1 MENVQGGREG
11 EERREG
17 RKKGREGKREGRE
30 EKGQEGGEKERCQLS
45 FYQTVILLAKHA
57 QSTVG
62 GSSYTHYSLE
72 HLHSTHMRS
81 PTPHVAILSGSSYTH
96 YSLEHLHCTHM
107 MSPTPHGDNAFLVSI
122 M

>member
-45 FYQTVILLAKHA
+45 FYQTVDLTSQTCSIHSDKCCRSCLARVQA
-57 QSTVG
+57 TVR
-62 GSSYTHYSLE
+62 YE
-72 HLHSTHMRS
+72 H
-81 PTPHVAILSGSSYTH
+81 
-96 YSLEHLHCTHM
+96 
-107 MSPTPHGDNAFLVSI
+107 
-122 M
+122 